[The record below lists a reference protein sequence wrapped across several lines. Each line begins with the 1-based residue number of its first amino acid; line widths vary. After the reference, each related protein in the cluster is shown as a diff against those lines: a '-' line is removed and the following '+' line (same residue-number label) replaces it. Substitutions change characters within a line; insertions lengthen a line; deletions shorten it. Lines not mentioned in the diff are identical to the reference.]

1 MRLQLTKF
9 ARPFALVVVSLFLV
23 SAFAPLASAN
33 HTDTSPVR
41 IDAMDIQVSIDH
53 HYAVTTVAETVT
65 NPTTEAAE
73 FTATVASTELSYV
86 TRFAL
91 EVGGHTYEAR
101 VEESAQARADY
112 SAAVAGGSAGAIIES
127 RDTHTYEVSMNVPAA
142 TTVVVHLAYEQLVYR
157 TAGAYTYRF
166 PLVASTASHSVGI
179 LTLGG
184 FVEGSAPINAASSTH
199 GYIDWPSST
208 KITFSH
214 LSSHLVPAGDFILTW
229 TEATSP
235 GAGTFIAH
243 ATAEGG
249 TFLHVFSPDGAGLGS
264 APLPKDIVFVIDVSG
279 SMTDSLPQV
288 KQVFSSIIG
297 DLSSSD
303 RLSVVAFAGETWQ
316 WSTSLSFATP
326 DIVGSARAWVE
337 NLSPQSSTDIDAGL
351 SAGMAMLALSPG
363 RAPTLVLLTDGEP
376 TSGITD
382 AGQIR
387 ANLAAHNGAA
397 ASVYT
402 LAFGSEA
409 DFDLL
414 QAIALENGGSVR
426 RIWIDKEAGDQIRGF
441 YDSIATPLLTGV
453 TVDYSDGVTSA
464 SPLYYARAF
473 AGSDLVTGGTLAP
486 GTTEVTAT
494 VTGRGANGPVTFTST
509 YAIETAEA
517 GAFVERAAA
526 LEKVRAL
533 SGPAS
538 VGDLG
543 ARSQI
548 VALALTYTFV
558 TDYTSLVVVLP
569 ASLDPTHTSHSVPFL
584 PSAAT
589 AGAHTPAQPAS
600 PYSAT
605 PSSSK
610 SAPGPDATLAALGLA
625 GVALVA
631 RARRPKKG
639 SRA

>member
-1 MRLQLTKF
+1 MI
-9 ARPFALVVVSLFLV
+9 S
-23 SAFAPLASAN
+23 SFAPLASAN

-65 NPTTEAAE
+65 NPTAQAAE
-73 FTATVASTELSYV
+73 FTLTVASTELSYV

-91 EVGGHTYEAR
+91 EVGGHTYESR
-101 VEESAQARADY
+101 VVEAAQARADY
-112 SAAVAGGSAGAIIES
+112 SAGVAAGGAGAIIES
-127 RDTHTYEVSMNVPAA
+127 RDTHTYQVSMNIPAQ

-157 TAGAYTYRF
+157 TGGAYSYRF
-166 PLVASTASHSVGI
+166 PLIASTALHFVGI
-179 LTLGG
+179 LTIGG
-184 FVEGSAPINAASSTH
+184 FVEGSATISAASASH
-199 GYIDWPSST
+199 GFIDWPSNT

-214 LSSHLVPAGDFILTW
+214 LSSHLVPSGDFILTW
-229 TEATSP
+229 TEAAAP
-235 GAGTFIAH
+235 GAGSFIAH
-243 ATAEGG
+243 MSAQGG
-249 TFLHVFSPDGAGLGS
+249 TFLHVFSADGAGLAS
-264 APLPKDIVFVIDVSG
+264 TPVPKDIVFVIDVSG

-316 WSTSLSFATP
+316 WSTSLSYATAEN
-326 DIVGSARAWVE
+326 VASARTWVE
-337 NLSPQSSTDIDAGL
+337 ALNPQSSTDIDSGL
-351 SAGMAMLALSPG
+351 SVGMAMLASSPG

-376 TSGITD
+376 TAGVTD

-387 ANLAAHNGAA
+387 ANLRAHNGAA

-402 LAFGSEA
+402 LAFGSQA

-414 QAIALENGGSVR
+414 QAIALENGGAVQ
-426 RIWIDKEAGDQIRGF
+426 RIWIDKDAGDQIRGF

-453 TVDYSDGVTSA
+453 TVDYSGGVTSA
-464 SPLYYARAF
+464 SPIYFPRAF

-486 GTTEVTAT
+486 GTTEVTVT
-494 VTGRGANGPVTFTST
+494 ITGRGANGPVTFTST

-526 LEKVRAL
+526 LEKIRAL
-533 SGPAS
+533 SGPAA

-543 ARSQI
+543 ARSTI
-548 VALALTYTFV
+548 VSLALKYTFV

-569 ASLDPTHTSHSVPFL
+569 ASLDPTHTSHSVPLL

-589 AGAHTPAQPAS
+589 AAAHTPAQPAS
-600 PYSAT
+600 PYSAA
-605 PSSSK
+605 PSGSK
-610 SAPGPDATLAALGLA
+610 PAPGPDAILAALGLA
-625 GVALVA
+625 GVGLFA
-631 RARRPKKG
+631 RARRPKLGK
-639 SRA
+639 RA